1 MKRIILVMTFLS
13 LCGLDMKSQNI
24 TFKFSD
30 GITESAF
37 KTQMEK
43 NISALLTEFNTAYSQ
58 DRCLLFDQINILDKT
73 KKRLEVL
80 WDSIAS
86 FTCDFDEN
94 VTSCLNCVTGF
105 EVREIYV
112 TLHPRKPAEYSGN
125 VNRELCVGF
134 NKDGIIT
141 SAHMALEDNAS
152 GKAIMSKGFEVEDL
166 AKRLEILKFVEDFR
180 SYYDE
185 KDTVALEQIFSDDA
199 LIITGT
205 VVKRGDTKSGLR
217 PEIKYNKQDKRSYL
231 ANLRK
236 IFARNR
242 YIRVKFDDIEIKR
255 HPGRD
260 DFYGVSLK
268 QNWKAM
274 NANQGIRYE
283 DDGYVFLLWEFPKGK
298 NPLIHVRTWQP
309 EKDEYGNLIV
319 DPEDK
324 FSISDFIIPEKKK

>member
-1 MKRIILVMTFLS
+1 MKRIILFMTFLS
-13 LCGLDMKSQNI
+13 LWGLDMKSQNI

-30 GITESAF
+30 GIKDSAF

-58 DRCLLFDQINILDKT
+58 DRCLQLDQINILDKT

-141 SAHMALEDNAS
+141 SAHMALEDNS
-152 GKAIMSKGFEVEDL
+152 SRGAIMNSGYSVEDQ
-166 AKRLEILKFVEDFR
+166 AKRMEILKFVEDFR

-185 KDTVALEQIFSDDA
+185 KDLKALEQIFSDDA

-205 VVKRGDTKSGLR
+205 IVKKGDTKSGLR
-217 PEIKYNKQDKRSYL
+217 PTVDYKKQNKQEYL
-231 ANLRK
+231 QSLK
-236 IFARNR
+236 GIFDRNR
-242 YIRVKFDDIEIKR
+242 YIRVSFDDIEIKR
-255 HPGRD
+255 HPTRD
-260 DFYGVSLK
+260 DYYGVSLK

-274 NANQGIRYE
+274 RANQEIRYE
-283 DDGYVFLLWEFPKGK
+283 DDGYLFLLWEFPEGK

-309 EKDEYGNLIV
+309 EM
-319 DPEDK
+319 DK
-324 FSISDFIIPEKKK
+324 EGHVILRERDKYDFRSFIIPEKK